1 MKNIGLLLK
10 KERKRRGMT
19 QQQLADLI
27 PGLTRSSISKYESG
41 GNIPQYNMDKI
52 IEVLKSPRLKLAV
65 NGTVINSPLLDNVD
79 LSPLATQ
86 QKMLEELK
94 ETMDSLKSLNLIN
107 KLNPQDLDDKERE
120 LLFKDVLTQICDLDI
135 CSSLFMASMAENF
148 DVDIAKLEKHEL
160 NKMKSKGYISRGL
173 Y

>member
-10 KERKRRGMT
+10 KERKRKGMT
-19 QQQLADLI
+19 QQQLANLI
-27 PGLTRSSISKYESG
+27 PGLTRSSISKYESSE
-41 GNIPQYNMDKI
+41 NIPHYNMDKF

-65 NGTVINSPLLDNVD
+65 NGTVIKSPLLDNVD

-94 ETMDSLKSLNLIN
+94 ETMDSLKKLNLIN
-107 KLNPQDLDDKERE
+107 KLNTQDLDEKERE
-120 LLFKDVLTQICDLDI
+120 FILQDVLIQICDLDT
-135 CSSLFMASMAENF
+135 CSSLFMSSIIENF
-148 DVDIAKLEKHEL
+148 NFDIAELEKQEI
-160 NKMKSKGYISRGL
+160 NKMKRKGYLSRGM

>member
-1 MKNIGLLLK
+1 VKNIGFLLK

-41 GNIPQYNMDKI
+41 ANVPKHNMEKI
-52 IEVLKSPRLKLAV
+52 IDVLKSPRLKLAV
-65 NGTVINSPLLDNVD
+65 KGTVVNNLLLDKVD

-94 ETMDSLKSLNLIN
+94 ETLDSLKRLNLIN
-107 KLNPQDLDDKERE
+107 KLNSRDLDEKERE
-120 LLFKDVLTQICDLDI
+120 LLFKDVLVQICDLDI
-135 CSSLFMASMAENF
+135 CSNLFMTSMAENF
-148 DVDIAKLEKHEL
+148 DIDINELEKHEI
-160 NKMKSKGYISRGL
+160 NKMKRKGYISRGL

>member
-27 PGLTRSSISKYESG
+27 PGLTRSSISKYEST
-41 GNIPQYNMDKI
+41 GNIPQYNMEKI

-107 KLNPQDLDDKERE
+107 KLNPRDLNEKERE
-120 LLFKDVLTQICDLDI
+120 KLFEDVLIQICDLDI

-148 DVDIAKLEKHEL
+148 DVDISKLEKQEL
-160 NKMKSKGYISRGL
+160 NKMKSKGYITRGL

>member
-27 PGLTRSSISKYESG
+27 PGLTRSSISKYESS

-52 IEVLKSPRLKLAV
+52 IEVLKSPQLKLAV
-65 NGTVINSPLLDNVD
+65 KGTVINSPLLDNVD

-94 ETMDSLKSLNLIN
+94 ETMDSLKKFNLIN
-107 KLNPQDLDDKERE
+107 KLNPQDLDEKEKE
-120 LLFKDVLTQICDLDI
+120 LLFEEVLIQICDLDT
-135 CSSLFMASMAENF
+135 CSSLFMVSMAENF

-160 NKMKSKGYISRGL
+160 NKLKSKGYISRR
-173 Y
+173 